1 MTFEKMSLQCLLLIF
16 KNCNV
21 FFGAVVGLA
30 CCAGFS
36 LVAAT
41 GGYSLV
47 VVYRFLIVVTPLVV
61 ELGL

>member
-1 MTFEKMSLQCLLLIF
+1 MYFG
-16 KNCNV
+16 
-21 FFGAVVGLA
+21 GAVVGLA

-47 VVYRFLIVVTPLVV
+47 VVHGLLIVLTSLVV
-61 ELGL
+61 ELRL

>member
-1 MTFEKMSLQCLLLIF
+1 M
-16 KNCNV
+16 
-21 FFGAVVGLA
+21 VGLA